1 MTPATIAAA
10 AEALLR
16 EGLGLR
22 PLPLA
27 PELARMHG
35 SWRDAPA
42 ELHTRAWAGPRVRY
56 ARCASLSGAGLC
68 IGNLL
73 VVPAPAFASPILG
86 VDLVAAGRDT
96 ALLAAD
102 LSPTQ
107 GPGSPARPPAE
118 RALHDVH
125 ATLAEL
131 PPAGALPAW
140 AARCFSPSPLFV
152 RVPTSRLSL
161 AGEAVLALSRWLVA
175 DLRGAVADDA
185 GAAATDRAA
194 REYMAA
200 HLDDAQTLGMLA
212 KIFRPGPA
220 DRYARMVLFPP

>member
-1 MTPATIAAA
+1 MTPATIVAA
-10 AEALLR
+10 AEALLC

-22 PLPLA
+22 PLPIE

-42 ELHTRAWAGPRVRY
+42 ELVTRAWTGPRVRY
-56 ARCASLSGAGLC
+56 ARVAAVSGAGLC

-107 GPGSPARPPAE
+107 APGSPARSRAE
-118 RALHDVH
+118 RALQDIH
-125 ATLAEL
+125 AQLAGL
-131 PPAGALPAW
+131 PLAGALPAW
-140 AARCFSPSPLFV
+140 ATHCFSSSPLFV
-152 RVPTSRLSL
+152 RVPMSQLPR

-175 DLRGAVADDA
+175 DLCDAAADDA
-185 GAAATDRAA
+185 GAAATDGAA

-200 HLDDAQTLGMLA
+200 HLEDAQTLGMLA
-212 KIFRPGPA
+212 KIFRSGPT
-220 DRYARMVLFPP
+220 DRYARMVLFPQ